1 MISQYFWGVHEVR
14 GGGLM
19 CVFSIGQLV
28 HHKKFDYRGV
38 IIGVDQT
45 FQGTDEWY
53 EVVARSRPPK
63 DQPWYHVL
71 PDGASHRTYV
81 AERHLEP
88 DAIQERIDHPEV
100 DDFFDLFRDG
110 GYSNSLWN

>member
-1 MISQYFWGVHEVR
+1 
-14 GGGLM
+14 
-19 CVFSIGQLV
+19 
-28 HHKKFDYRGV
+28 
-38 IIGVDQT
+38 
-45 FQGTDEWY
+45 
-53 EVVARSRPPK
+53 
-63 DQPWYHVL
+63 
-71 PDGASHRTYV
+71 V